1 MPGIIDTNAMRR
13 LAYRL
18 ADDAETLTTDADAD
32 PHTRGNNTNLAV
44 VSTTQ
49 FAVQADDQDFDMEG
63 QDPVLSPEERADKL
77 KAKNRRKRYLE
88 LHPEYFNDESLE
100 LANPILY
107 DSLIRRFMSAAQR
120 EAIGQSR
127 GFSGQL
133 YVDIRRP
140 EVKEDALSGRNPNAL
155 FAYDTP
161 TSKEE
166 GAACWKDEMT
176 QRFLRG
182 DDTDFDYK
190 TVDSNDRYNDPEEER
205 DIQEAYFDSM
215 DSDYDTD
222 GEGKEKVLT
231 GETGI
236 QDF

>member
-1 MPGIIDTNAMRR
+1 MNTEAMQA

-18 ADDAETLTTDADAD
+18 ANHADTPTGTITDVDANARGDNTD
-32 PHTRGNNTNLAV
+32 LAIT
-44 VSTTQ
+44 STTQ
-49 FAVQADDQDFDMEG
+49 YAVQHTGEQENDAESRDLVTFR
-63 QDPVLSPEERADKL
+63 EERDQKL
-77 KAKNRRKRYLE
+77 TAKNRRKRYLE

-100 LANPILY
+100 LANPTLY
-107 DSLIRRFMSAAQR
+107 DTLIRRFMSAAQR

-127 GFSGQL
+127 GFVGQL

-140 EVKEDALSGRNPNAL
+140 EIKNDTLSGRNPNAL

-161 TSKEE
+161 MSKEE

-182 DDTDFDYK
+182 DDVDFNYK
-190 TVDSNDRYNDPEEER
+190 QVDGNDKYNDPEMER
-205 DIQEAYFDSM
+205 DMEEAYFDSM
-215 DSDYDTD
+215 ESDYDTD